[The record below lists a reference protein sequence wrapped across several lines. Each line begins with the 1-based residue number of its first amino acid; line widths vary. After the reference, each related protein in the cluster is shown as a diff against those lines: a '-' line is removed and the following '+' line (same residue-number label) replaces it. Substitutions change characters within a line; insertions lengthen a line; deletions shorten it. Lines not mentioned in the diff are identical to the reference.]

1 MPCSYHSAG
10 HAEKKFQRRFTRY
23 CLGLLRRITNNR
35 DNEIDYND
43 RCIRLD
49 LPILNNRLHFLSVV
63 FVVKCLYNK
72 FDIPIGD
79 YRAVNPRLTDSSV
92 TFHHQRARAI
102 AAHHSL
108 FHRFPRLWESLPR
121 CVKDTLV
128 LGSSSFINS
137 LRKHLLMPG
146 SRVTLTETV

>member
-1 MPCSYHSAG
+1 M
-10 HAEKKFQRRFTRY
+10 
-23 CLGLLRRITNNR
+23 
-35 DNEIDYND
+35 
-43 RCIRLD
+43 
-49 LPILNNRLHFLSVV
+49 

-79 YRAVNPRLTDSSV
+79 YLVVNSRHTDSV
-92 TFHHQRARAI
+92 KFHHQRARAN

-121 CVKDTLV
+121 CVTDTLV
-128 LGSSSFINS
+128 FGLSSFMNS